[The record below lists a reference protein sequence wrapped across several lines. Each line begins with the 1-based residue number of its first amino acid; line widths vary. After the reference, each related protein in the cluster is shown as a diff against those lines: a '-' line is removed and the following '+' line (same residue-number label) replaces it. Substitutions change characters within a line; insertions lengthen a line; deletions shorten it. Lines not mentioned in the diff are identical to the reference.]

1 MLEAVVKSP
10 YAMGLSLV
18 LHEYLER
25 HGELDSLGDVKSRGV
40 IRLESWLAATDG
52 DLPLSIWPKMR
63 QLTYREL
70 RGTDPGLPAMGD
82 LCYASSRGLWLPFQ
96 EASRF
101 AVTALKGAW
110 MRRVP
115 SKPEVA
121 PIPINPAPSA
131 SKLSDTGSELLMNF
145 DDVGPIVTG
154 YLPAI
159 ETLEDIELRIAESEK
174 RKSPGSDHYGLLDQ
188 SIIPKILTQNPKT
201 RPGILWKSGLGGAS

>member
-25 HGELDSLGDVKSRGV
+25 HGELDSLGDVKTRGM

-70 RGTDPGLPAMGD
+70 RETDLDLPAIGD
-82 LCYASSRGLWLPFQ
+82 LCYAPSRGLWLPFQ
-96 EASRF
+96 DASRS

-110 MRRVP
+110 MRRAP

-121 PIPINPAPSA
+121 PIPINPVPSE
-131 SKLSDTGSELLMNF
+131 SKLNDTDSELSMTF

-154 YLPAI
+154 YLPAV
-159 ETLEDIELRIAESEK
+159 ETLEDIELRIAETAK
-174 RKSPGSDHYGLLDQ
+174 RKSRGFDQYGLLDQ
-188 SIIPKILTQNPKT
+188 GFIPKI
-201 RPGILWKSGLGGAS
+201 PGLKL